1 MKRIEILQRLALAIR
16 KRNPLLA
23 ETYLLPGL
31 SEKMRA
37 RRFRKLSGNL
47 EPLHD
52 LYTWHDGTKFVHL
65 VPGET
70 QAEGIAK
77 VSFFPIDNFL
87 FTQSEQAYGM
97 MHTWEEVAKRRPVLK
112 EGVWRYFP
120 LFNGETA
127 YFMLDLDPKEN
138 SRIIF
143 YDNEP
148 VDSFDVAYP
157 TFDVFLADILRANET
172 GTRLSFLSKHHRF
185 GRGPS

>member
-1 MKRIEILQRLALAIR
+1 MKRIEMLQRLEVAIR
-16 KRNPLLA
+16 KRNLLLA
-23 ETYLLPGL
+23 ENYLLPGL
-31 SEKMRA
+31 SEKIRA

-52 LYTWHDGTKFVHL
+52 LYSWHDGTKFIHL

-70 QAEGIAK
+70 QAEGINK
-77 VSFFPIDNFL
+77 VSFFPVDTYL
-87 FTQSEQAYGM
+87 FTQAEQAYGM
-97 MHTWEEVAKRRPVLK
+97 MHTWEEVAQRRPALR

-127 YFMLDLDPKEN
+127 YFMLDLDPSKN

-148 VDSFDVAYP
+148 VDSFEVAYP
-157 TFDVFLADILRANET
+157 TFDAFLQDILRANESD
-172 GTRLSFLSKHHRF
+172 TRLKFFAR
-185 GRGPS
+185 